1 MKIIKQHEFK
11 KIEQKIQVAFLN
23 ANKQKREAIIKPI
36 LTNILQYKNANNIV
50 NKFFVNS
57 DLDKPE
63 LLKIWEAV
71 KNEHTSN

>member
-1 MKIIKQHEFK
+1 MEITTHEFK
-11 KIEQKIQVAFLN
+11 KFEQEIQVAFLN

-50 NKFFVNS
+50 DKFFVNRE
-57 DLDKPE
+57 LDKPE
-63 LLKIWEAV
+63 LLKIWKAV

>member
-1 MKIIKQHEFK
+1 MEITTHEFK
-11 KIEQKIQVAFLN
+11 KFEQEIQVAFLN

-50 NKFFVNS
+50 YKFFVNRE
-57 DLDKPE
+57 LDKPE
-63 LLKIWEAV
+63 LLKIWKAV

>member
-1 MKIIKQHEFK
+1 MEITTQKFK
-11 KIEQKIQVAFLN
+11 KFEQEIQVAFLN

-50 NKFFVNS
+50 NKFFVNREI
-57 DLDKPE
+57 DKPE
-63 LLKIWEAV
+63 LLKIWEVV